1 MSDTE
6 ENISIEITE
15 HNNSDNKQNKE
26 KNENKELKQEKIN
39 NNNKNKVVDTNVL
52 DKIGLDVLNKK
63 TKKKLS

>member
-1 MSDTE
+1 M
-6 ENISIEITE
+6 IK
-15 HNNSDNKQNKE
+15 KQNKE

-63 TKKKLS
+63 KKKLS